1 MKLNLEEIT
10 KKIRRYSLNDGELFT
25 VSGKATELSAGIE
38 IAVYRKDKESFV
50 VEGELKGNRKVACDR
65 CGELVEQKLLRNF
78 SYLLTTRKEEIE
90 ALQDIEVR
98 DEDVNTLYLQEPV
111 IDLGE
116 ILQEQA
122 YLAMPLKALCN
133 DVCKGIC
140 PECGVN
146 LNRFVCSCTPG
157 KKDSPFAALGKL
169 SIH

>member
-10 KKIRRYSLNDGELFT
+10 KKIRRYSVNDGDLFPDAEKGT
-25 VSGKATELSAGIE
+25 GFSGGIE
-38 IAVYRKDKESFV
+38 VSIYRRDKESFV
-50 VEGELKGNRKVACDR
+50 VEGELEGNRKVVCDR
-65 CGELVEQKLLRNF
+65 CGELVEQKMLRNF

-90 ALQDIEVR
+90 ELQDVEVR
-98 DEDVNTLYLQEPV
+98 DEDVSTLYLQEPV
-111 IDLGE
+111 VDLGE

-122 YLAMPLKALCN
+122 YLAMPVKTLCN